1 MRASP
6 GGVYG
11 VSERLFRGAFV
22 AFLLALVVGCSEQV
36 TGSLGCPALCTDQ
49 AAALRDTTLSGVVVL
64 DTTLL
69 GFPPL
74 GTTRDVTLLNLGDT
88 ADVRLIAR
96 FDTLP
101 NLYRPSGAASDS
113 AIARVDSAT
122 FVFVV
127 DTLVAKPKVPITID
141 AFDVDTTA
149 NDTLPSTLVPLFRAD
164 RLLGSQTYQ
173 PAEVKDTLR
182 LALSN
187 AALLVKIQK
196 IQRLRIGLR
205 IRGASSVKLRVVSS
219 AFAPRVRFRV
229 SADTTVKP
237 DTVTLL
243 SRTPT
248 ADPGIAGSL
257 VIYPLVAK
265 GALPLPAAGRIS
277 VGGLAGARSY
287 LRFDIP
293 SIVLD
298 SVQVVRASLVLTQ
311 LAGRTPGG
319 SGDSLTI
326 YAAPVIAS
334 PSVTDVRLA
343 SQFLGSGAQLSS
355 DSLRLVS
362 RDIGVRSIELVNIV
376 RVWQLVGTTNTSRAL
391 VLYTPAEG
399 TTVGELSFASTE
411 AVLAQRPQL
420 RITYVPR
427 RGFGLP

>member
-11 VSERLFRGAFV
+11 VLERIFRGALV
-22 AFLLALVVGCSEQV
+22 ASLLALLVGCSEQV
-36 TGSLGCPALCTDQ
+36 AGSLGCPTLCTDQ
-49 AAALRDTTLSGVVVL
+49 AAALRDTTLNGVVVL

-74 GTTRDVTLLNLGDT
+74 GTTRDVTLLNQGDT

-101 NLYRPSGAASDS
+101 DAYRPSGAASDS
-113 AIARVDSAT
+113 AISRVDSAT
-122 FVFVV
+122 FLFAV
-127 DTLVAKPKVPITID
+127 DTSVTRPTTAITID

-149 NDTLPSTLVPLFRAD
+149 NDTIPSTLVTLFRDD

-173 PAEVKDTLR
+173 PADVKDTLR

-187 AALLVKIQK
+187 SALLVKIK
-196 IQRLRIGLR
+196 KFQRLRIGLR

-219 AFAPRVRFRV
+219 AFTPRVRFRV

-257 VIYPLVAK
+257 IVYPLVAK
-265 GALPLPAAGRIS
+265 GALPVPPPGRIGI
-277 VGGLAGARSY
+277 GGLAGARSY
-287 LRFDIP
+287 LRFNIP

-311 LAGRTPGG
+311 LAPRAPGG
-319 SGDSLTI
+319 STDSLTI
-326 YAAPVIAS
+326 YAAPIIAS

-355 DSLRLVS
+355 DSLRLS
-362 RDIGVRSIELVNIV
+362 PRDVGLRSLELVNIV
-376 RVWQLVGTTNTSRAL
+376 RVWQLVGTSNTSRAL
-391 VLYTPAEG
+391 VLYSPQEG
-399 TTVGELSFASTE
+399 RTAGELSFASTE
-411 AVLAQRPQL
+411 ALLAQRPQL